1 MPTALQRQYV
11 RLECQRTALLDR
23 LGGYGDAQQAFQPG
37 PESWSITAVVQHLV
51 LVEEA
56 MVRNGRRQTET
67 RPAWVTLRSHLLGR
81 MVVRALAFDIR
92 VRTPTR
98 AVVPLTHIALTD
110 LAPRWIAARA
120 DLLDYVEG
128 LEGPA
133 AWRTAFFHPRTGWIT
148 AMCGLRFF
156 EGHCGHH
163 LRQIERILAAERF
176 PQG

>member
-1 MPTALQRQYV
+1 MPTALQCQYAS
-11 RLECQRTALLDR
+11 LERQRTALLER
-23 LGGYGDAQQAFQPG
+23 LGSYGDAQHAFQPD
-37 PESWSITAVVQHLV
+37 PESWSIAAVVQHLV

-56 MVRNGRRQTET
+56 MVRYGRRQAET
-67 RPAWVTLRSHLLGR
+67 RPARVTLRSHLLGR
-81 MVVRALAFDIR
+81 IVVRALAFDIR
-92 VRTPTR
+92 VRAPAR
-98 AVVPLTHIALTD
+98 AVVPMEHIGLTE
-110 LAPRWIAARA
+110 LAPRWIVARA

-128 LEGPA
+128 LQGSR

-163 LRQIERILAAERF
+163 LRQIERIAAAERF